1 MNAFELQRA
10 QLKGIATGRL
20 ETKHSLE
27 VSIAP
32 PAVAGPRKLSM
43 LRATPLL
50 LLSITFPATAV
61 PQTQRTHP
69 ATQIEP
75 AAASLPIRRVA
86 LYKNGVGFF
95 EHVGEVHG
103 SERVSID
110 FTTAQLND
118 VLQTLTA
125 IDLGGGHVTG
135 AGYNSTTPVEQQLRS
150 LPLSLDANAQAQ
162 DFYAAIRGARVE
174 VTGEGAPIAGR
185 ILNVE
190 VREMQPNGKGD
201 DAPVQSRHFLTVV
214 SDAGVV
220 RTVELTGKTGVRLLD
235 PALHADVNRYLQIL
249 GDNHREGLRHLTLT
263 DSGAGAR
270 ELRVSYI
277 SEVPVWKSTYR
288 ILFDNRSGAGPKQA
302 TLQGWAVI
310 DNTVGVDWNNVQ
322 LSLIAGAPQS
332 FIQPISQPY
341 YARRPEVGLPQEA
354 QLTPQTHESGEVL
367 DAMRG
372 GAPAPAAAAGVAGMG
387 SGRGFGSGSGN
398 GLGPGSG
405 GNAGAGAYMVNGKQ
419 FEPNV
424 SYEDSATAS
433 IQTNTTTSSFDDF
446 FEYKLTDPVT
456 ILKNQSALVPILQ
469 TKIDVDPVTLYS
481 VSSRSA
487 LRALWVKNTST
498 LTLDRGSFS
507 ILESGNFSGQ
517 GLLDPIHPGE
527 RRLLSYAADT
537 AVRVTPDGQPDHR
550 TRRVTQVT
558 VAKGI
563 LTQKTGEV
571 AETEYLVHNAAPDTR
586 TVIVEVPR
594 LRGWELDSEPKPEET
609 TADIYRYR
617 VVTRANE
624 TVRLHVGQRHTLL
637 TRYALLN
644 TSSQQ
649 LTALLQQEGD
659 ATRVAQALQPVFA
672 AKQKVADLDAQ
683 LAADRGESSRI
694 DTDQTRLR
702 QNLQALKNS
711 PQERALLKR
720 YTAELNTQ
728 EDRLEALRKSTEAL
742 QAQRDAAQAD
752 LNRQVEALNL
762 TLDLA

>member
-1 MNAFELQRA
+1 
-10 QLKGIATGRL
+10 
-20 ETKHSLE
+20 
-27 VSIAP
+27 
-32 PAVAGPRKLSM
+32 M
-43 LRATPLL
+43 LRRSTPLL
-50 LLSITFPATAV
+50 LLSITFPTFAHA
-61 PQTQRTHP
+61 QTQRTRP
-69 ATQIEP
+69 LTQIQP
-75 AAASLPIRRVA
+75 AASSLPIRRVA

-95 EHVGEVHG
+95 EHVGQVHG

-125 IDLGGGHVTG
+125 IDLGGGHVAG
-135 AGYNSTTPVEQQLRS
+135 ADYNSTTPVEQQLRS

-174 VTGEGAPIAGR
+174 VTGEVAPITGR

-190 VREMQPNGKGD
+190 VREVQTAGKGD
-201 DAPVQSRHFLTVV
+201 DAPVQSRHLLTVV
-214 SDAGVV
+214 SDTGVV

-235 PALHADVNRYLQIL
+235 PGLHADVNRYLQIL

-263 DSGAGAR
+263 DSGTGAR

-354 QLTPQTHESGEVL
+354 QLTPQTHQSGETL
-367 DAMRG
+367 DATRG
-372 GAPAPAAAAGVAGMG
+372 GAPTPAAAAGVAGMG
-387 SGRGFGSGSGN
+387 MGRGSAGGFGSGSGN

-405 GNAGAGAYMVNGKQ
+405 SNAGGGTYVVNGKQ
-419 FEPNV
+419 FAPPI

-433 IQTNTTTSSFDDF
+433 IQANTTTSGFDDF
-446 FEYKLTDPVT
+446 FEYRLTDPVT

-481 VSSRSA
+481 VASRSA

-558 VAKGI
+558 VVKGI

-571 AETEYLVHNAAPDTR
+571 AETEYLVHNAAPETR

-594 LRGWELDSEPKPEET
+594 LRGWELDSDPKPEET
-609 TADIYRYR
+609 TPDVYRYR
-617 VVTRANE
+617 VVARASE

-644 TSSQQ
+644 TTSQQ
-649 LTALLQQEGD
+649 LGALLQAEGD
-659 ATRVAQALQPVFA
+659 ATRVTRALQPVFD
-672 AKQKVADLDAQ
+672 AKQKLADLDAQ

-694 DTDQTRLR
+694 DADQNRLR

-711 PQERALLKR
+711 PEERALLKR

-728 EDRLEALRKSTEAL
+728 EDRLEALRKSTDAV
-742 QAQRDAAQAD
+742 QVQRDAAQAE
-752 LNRQVEALNL
+752 LNRQVEALNV
-762 TLDLA
+762 TLDLG